1 MKKMKAI
8 AVLILV
14 LIVSSFAKDPCTDAR
29 ELLLKSIPNQET
41 TTCHVIGVV
50 PDRRDLMGFFIEM
63 VDGSRSVLVYE
74 ENGENSTMLAEED
87 LMIRPRCIED
97 DDKFV
102 RQYMTSEQIT
112 DKLLHFSGCEDANKK

>member
-29 ELLLKSIPNQET
+29 ELFLKSIPNQET

-63 VDGSRSVLVYE
+63 VDGSRSILVYE
-74 ENGENSTMLAEED
+74 ENGDNPTMFAEAD
-87 LMIRPRCIED
+87 FILRPRCIED
-97 DDKFV
+97 DGKFD
-102 RQYMTSEQIT
+102 RRYMTSEQIT
-112 DKLLHFSGCEDANKK
+112 DKLLRFSGCEDTNKK

>member
-29 ELLLKSIPNQET
+29 EQFLKFIPNQET

-50 PDRRDLMGFFIEM
+50 PDCRDLMGFFIEW
-63 VDGSRSVLVYE
+63 VDGSRSILVYE
-74 ENGENSTMLAEED
+74 ENGENLTVLVEED

-97 DDKFV
+97 DGKFD
-102 RQYMTSEQIT
+102 RRYMTSEQIT
-112 DKLLHFSGCEDANKK
+112 DKLLQLSGCEDTNKK

>member
-87 LMIRPRCIED
+87 LVIRPRCIED

-102 RQYMTSEQIT
+102 QQYMTSEQIT

>member
-1 MKKMKAI
+1 MKL
-8 AVLILV
+8 VVFFLLV
-14 LIVSSFAKDPCTDAR
+14 LIALSFAKELCTDVR
-29 ELLLKSIPNQET
+29 KQLLNAIPNQQT

-50 PDRRDLMGFFIEM
+50 PDRRDLIGFFIEM

-112 DKLLHFSGCEDANKK
+112 DKLLQLSGCKDVNKK

>member
-87 LMIRPRCIED
+87 LMIRPRRIED

-102 RQYMTSEQIT
+102 QQYMTSEQIT

>member
-102 RQYMTSEQIT
+102 QKYMTSEQIT
-112 DKLLHFSGCEDANKK
+112 DKLLHLSGCEDANKK